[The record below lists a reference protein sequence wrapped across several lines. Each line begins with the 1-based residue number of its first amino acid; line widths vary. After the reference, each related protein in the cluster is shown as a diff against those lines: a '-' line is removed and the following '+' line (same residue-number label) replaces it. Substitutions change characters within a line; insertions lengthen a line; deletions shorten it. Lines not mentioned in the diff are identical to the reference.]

1 MTAPARQPLTL
12 AAALDVA
19 ITIEREAR
27 DHYLTLARVLADA
40 TDDTVRTFFLHMARM
55 EEGHRLELVERR
67 ALACPGA
74 PQADVAQ
81 FALPRH
87 GPQTEAEAQALTLRR
102 ALQNALQA
110 EADARAFFVDALEGL
125 TDPDVRALFGEL
137 AEEEIE
143 HQAMVQAQLDALARL

>member
-1 MTAPARQPLTL
+1 MTAPPRQPLTL

-19 ITIEREAR
+19 IAIEREAR

-40 TDDTVRTFFLHMARM
+40 ADDTVKTFFQRMARM
-55 EEGHRLELVERR
+55 EEGHRLELEQRR
-67 ALACPGA
+67 ALSCPDA
-74 PQADVAQ
+74 PRAEVAQ

-102 ALQNALQA
+102 ALENALQA
-110 EADARAFFVDALEGL
+110 EADARSFFLDALEGL
-125 TDPDVRALFGEL
+125 ADPEVRALFGEL

-143 HQAMVQAQLDALARL
+143 HQAMVQAQLDSLARL